1 MERHHR
7 TIKRTAARARI
18 SPMMAVHLYNA
29 APLVGEKSDSYPAH
43 LLHQY
48 KWTSKLGPVI
58 ESSLEPP
65 EGPFHVGQAVMVRP
79 NGARCTSSWND
90 GTVTGLISEW
100 TIEVDGVPR
109 HVSHVRAKDP
119 GQSSSDSSTDFNEEV
134 KEEPV
139 RRYPVRNRRRPQYLI
154 EESRGDVV

>member
-1 MERHHR
+1 MAGIFCERGAPSELLMDNSTSFRSHQMEELCQQWGVRRRFRAAYYPEGNGIVERHHR

-29 APLVGEKSDSYPAH
+29 APLVGEKSDSCPAH

-48 KWTSKLGPVI
+48 KWTSKLGSVI
-58 ESSLEPP
+58 ELSLEPP

-79 NGARCTSSWND
+79 NGAQCTSSWND

-100 TIEVDGVPR
+100 TI
-109 HVSHVRAKDP
+109 
-119 GQSSSDSSTDFNEEV
+119 
-134 KEEPV
+134 
-139 RRYPVRNRRRPQYLI
+139 
-154 EESRGDVV
+154 